1 MKKAELLQDIIT
13 GFFIAGVGIL
23 YFLLT
28 IFHVEGIKDAFG
40 MSSRTLPYIVSGA
53 LICLGFILSIRNIRV
68 YPSATND
75 DADQS
80 TGDTKKKYLRIFKYL
95 IAINIYFV
103 GILYI
108 SYLLSTALMLAYS
121 MYFCEFKNKIAFLI
135 VTLVTPVCI
144 YYIFA
149 RIMMI
154 PLPDTLLGF

>member
-1 MKKAELLQDIIT
+1 MRKAELLQEIIT
-13 GFFIAGVGIL
+13 GIFIVGVGGL
-23 YFLLT
+23 YLLLT
-28 IFHVEGIKDAFG
+28 LFHVEGIKDAFG
-40 MSSRTLPYIVSGA
+40 MSSRTLPYIVSSV
-53 LICLGFILSIRNIRV
+53 LICLGLILSIRNIRV
-68 YPSATND
+68 YSSAID
-75 DADQS
+75 DDS
-80 TGDTKKKYLRIFKYL
+80 DKETSNTKKKYIRIFKFFV
-95 IAINIYFV
+95 AINIYFV

-135 VTLVTPVCI
+135 ITLITPVCI

>member
-1 MKKAELLQDIIT
+1 MKKAELLQEIIT
-13 GFFIAGVGIL
+13 GFFIAGVGGL
-23 YFLLT
+23 YLLLT
-28 IFHVEGIKDAFG
+28 CFHVEGIKDAFG
-40 MSSRTLPYIVSGA
+40 MSSRTLPYIVSSA
-53 LICLGFILSIRNIRV
+53 LICLGLILSIRNMRI
-68 YPSATND
+68 YSSATAD
-75 DADQS
+75 DTSKDA
-80 TGDTKKKYLRIFKYL
+80 GETKKKYLRIFKYL

-108 SYLLSTALMLAYS
+108 SYILSTALMLAYS

-135 VTLVTPVCI
+135 VTLITPVCI